1 MQGVRTAGRSDRAAV
16 TALLA
21 RAFADDPAMSWIFP
35 DPADRAVRLPR
46 LFGILFDS
54 DAAGMRLLTA
64 GGEAATLWR
73 GPGRIHTGRLEM
85 LRRAIPLLWAL
96 GPNRGRAMR
105 VADAIDAHM
114 PGGVFWYL
122 HIAGCD
128 PAQQGRGLGAA
139 AVRGGLERAAG
150 RLPAYLETATERNLS
165 FYAGLGFSVT
175 DEWRVPGGGP
185 RFWSMLRPA
194 SSSSRAGFRAAWG

>member
-1 MQGVRTAGRSDRAAV
+1 MRTAGRADKETVV
-16 TALLA
+16 TALA

-35 DPADRAVRLPR
+35 NPADRAIRLQR

-73 GPGRIHTGRLEM
+73 GPGRNHTSRLEM
-85 LRRAIPLLWAL
+85 LRRAIPLVWAL
-96 GPNRGRAMR
+96 GPNRTRAMR

-114 PGGVFWYL
+114 PTGAYWYL

-128 PAQQGRGLGAA
+128 PAHQGRGLGAA
-139 AVRGGLERAAG
+139 AVRGGLTRAAA
-150 RLPAYLETATERNLS
+150 RLPAYLETATERNLG
-165 FYAGLGFSVT
+165 FYQGLGFAVT
-175 DEWRVPGGGP
+175 GEWKVPGGGP

-194 SSSSRAGFRAAWG
+194 DV